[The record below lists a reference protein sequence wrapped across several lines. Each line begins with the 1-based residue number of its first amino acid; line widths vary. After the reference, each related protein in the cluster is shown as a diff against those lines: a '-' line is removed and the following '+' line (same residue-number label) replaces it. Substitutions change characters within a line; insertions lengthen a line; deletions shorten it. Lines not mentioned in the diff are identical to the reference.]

1 MKKIVKGIF
10 VVIATLS
17 VVASMALTAAVE
29 VKADAPPLYNENAVL
44 TKVIKIPEG
53 VIVPNLEFNFTAV
66 RLGIADE
73 NGAPQ
78 KDSSQ
83 PEWNLPSIKFS
94 EDSDNPDKGESGN
107 KAVKTTDNLLVKKV
121 INETTILQL
130 KDASAD
136 DATVNFEHA
145 GVYLYEVTEIAPDPL
160 DPEDVIT
167 RYSQAKYTVRVYVE
181 NIEDKDGNSLLT
193 VKGLTILKVTDDNGD
208 DVDAKV
214 DPTPGSDTE
223 YGGSEFRFVND
234 FWDETELE
242 VEKRVA
248 GNAGD
253 RTKAFDFK
261 ITVTLPETTKKDF
274 ELTYTTPSGS
284 DPDSPIIYDESTRI
298 FEIDVK
304 LKHGEKISFDNLPVG
319 STYNVVETIAKGYEP
334 SAVVTG
340 RGTNGVA
347 TDGTPDDDLKFTV
360 EVGGISD
367 LLVDAE
373 DVTAQTPIKNTTV
386 VTNEY
391 KDPSITGVLTDNF
404 PFIVMVFVAG
414 AGIVFLTV
422 SKRRRAQ

>member
-1 MKKIVKGIF
+1 MP
-10 VVIATLS
+10 
-17 VVASMALTAAVE
+17 
-29 VKADAPPLYNENAVL
+29 PPLYNENAVL

-53 VIVPNLEFNFTAV
+53 VIVPNLVFDFDAV
-66 RLGIADE
+66 PLGIADE

-78 KDSSQ
+78 QDSSQ

-94 EDSDNPDKGESGN
+94 EDSDNPDKGGSGN
-107 KAVKTTDNLLVKKV
+107 KTVKTTDNLLVKKV

-167 RYSQAKYTVRVYVE
+167 HYSQAKYTVRVYVE

-193 VKGLTILKVTDDNGD
+193 VKGLTILKVTDDNGG
-208 DVDAKV
+208 DVGAKV

-223 YGGSEFRFVND
+223 YGGSEFRFVNE
-234 FWDETELE
+234 FWDDTNLE

-253 RTKAFDFK
+253 RTKAFDFDISLTLPTVVAAPDDHK
-261 ITVTLPETTKKDF
+261 ITYTLSGDPTSTVF
-274 ELTYTTPSGS
+274 EYVGNN
-284 DPDSPIIYDESTRI
+284 PIS
-298 FEIDVK
+298 VK
-304 LKHGEKISFDNLPVG
+304 LKHGEKIIFKNLPVG
-319 STYNVVETIAKGYEP
+319 STYNVVETIAKGYTP

-360 EVGGISD
+360 KVGDVMD

-373 DVTAQTPIKNTTV
+373 SDTTKNKTT

-404 PFIVMVFVAG
+404 PFIVMVLVAG

>member
-29 VKADAPPLYNENAVL
+29 VKADGQKHPLYDEEAVL

-53 VIVPNLEFNFTAV
+53 VIVPNLVFDFDAVPLGEEDEEGNLFGTA
-66 RLGIADE
+66 
-73 NGAPQ
+73 
-78 KDSSQ
+78 
-83 PEWNLPSIKFS
+83 PEWKLPSIEFS
-94 EDSDNPDKGESGN
+94 EDSVNPDKGESGN

-136 DATVNFEHA
+136 DATVNFGHA
-145 GVYLYEVTEIAPDPL
+145 GVYLYEVTEKVPNPS

-193 VKGLTILKVTDDNGD
+193 VKGLTILKVTDDIGD

-223 YGGSEFRFVND
+223 YGGSEFRFVNE

-298 FEIDVK
+298 FEINVK
-304 LKHGEKISFDNLPVG
+304 LKHGEKISFKNLPVG
-319 STYNVVETIAKGYEP
+319 STYNVVETIAKGYTP

-360 EVGGISD
+360 KVGDVMD

-373 DVTAQTPIKNTTV
+373 SDTTKNKTT

-404 PFIVMVFVAG
+404 PFIVMVLVAG
-414 AGIVFLTV
+414 VGIVFLTV

>member
-17 VVASMALTAAVE
+17 VVASIALTAAVE
-29 VKADAPPLYNENAVL
+29 VKADGQKHPLYDEEAVL

-53 VIVPNLEFNFTAV
+53 VIVPNLVFDFNAVPLEEEDEEGNLFGTA
-66 RLGIADE
+66 
-73 NGAPQ
+73 
-78 KDSSQ
+78 
-83 PEWNLPSIKFS
+83 PEWKLPSIEFS
-94 EDSDNPDKGESGN
+94 EDSVNPDKGESGN

-136 DATVNFEHA
+136 DATVNFGHA
-145 GVYLYEVTEIAPDPL
+145 GVYLYEVTEKVPNPS
-160 DPEDVIT
+160 DPEGVIT

-223 YGGSEFRFVND
+223 YGGSEFRFVNE
-234 FWDETELE
+234 FWDGTNLE
-242 VEKRVA
+242 IEKQVT

-253 RTKAFDFK
+253 RTKKFDFE
-261 ITVTLPETTKKDF
+261 ITLNVSTVVAAPADRK
-274 ELTYTTPSGS
+274 LTYTLSSAPK
-284 DPDSPIIYDESTRI
+284 DSIEYNGVNPIL
-298 FEIDVK
+298 VK
-304 LKHGEKISFDNLPVG
+304 LNHGEKIIFKNLPVG
-319 STYNVVETIAKGYEP
+319 STYNVVETIAKGYTP

-347 TDGTPDDDLKFTV
+347 TNGTPDDGKFTV
-360 EVGGISD
+360 EVSGTSD

-373 DVTAQTPIKNTTV
+373 DLTAQTPIKNTTI

-404 PFIVMVFVAG
+404 PFIVMVLVAG

>member
-29 VKADAPPLYNENAVL
+29 VKVDGQKHPLYDEEAVL

-53 VIVPNLEFNFTAV
+53 VIVPNLVFDFDAVPLGEEDEEGNLFGTA
-66 RLGIADE
+66 
-73 NGAPQ
+73 
-78 KDSSQ
+78 
-83 PEWNLPSIKFS
+83 PEWKLPSIEFS
-94 EDSDNPDKGESGN
+94 EDSVNPDKGESGN

-136 DATVNFEHA
+136 DATVNFGHA
-145 GVYLYEVTEIAPDPL
+145 GVYLYEVTEKVPNPS

-208 DVDAKV
+208 NVGAKV

-223 YGGSEFRFVND
+223 YGGSEFRFVNE

-253 RTKAFDFK
+253 RTKAFDFDISLTLPTVVAAPDDHK
-261 ITVTLPETTKKDF
+261 ITYTLSGDPTNTVF
-274 ELTYTTPSGS
+274 EYDGNN
-284 DPDSPIIYDESTRI
+284 PIS
-298 FEIDVK
+298 VK
-304 LKHGEKISFDNLPVG
+304 LKHGEKIIFKNLPVG
-319 STYNVVETIAKGYEP
+319 STYNVVETIAKGYTP

-360 EVGGISD
+360 MVGDVID
-367 LLVDAE
+367 LLVDFE
-373 DVTAQTPIKNTTV
+373 QDGIENTTV

-404 PFIVMVFVAG
+404 PFIVMVLVAG